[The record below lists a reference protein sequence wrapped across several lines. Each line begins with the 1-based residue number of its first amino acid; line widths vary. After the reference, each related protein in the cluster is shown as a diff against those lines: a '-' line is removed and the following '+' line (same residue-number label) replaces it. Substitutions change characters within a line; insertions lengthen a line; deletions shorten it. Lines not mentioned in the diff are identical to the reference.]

1 MESCPAKTLMF
12 VVCGSCDIKK
22 VRSLQ
27 QQDIPDLRKLKQQVM
42 IARTGYVVGVVIE

>member
-1 MESCPAKTLMF
+1 MEGCPSKTVLF

-27 QQDIPDLRKLKQQVM
+27 QQEFTDFNQLKHEVM
-42 IARTGYVVGVVIE
+42 LARTGHVVGVVIN